1 MGAGAPHLDILEKV
15 NFDLNILVCGDYV
28 EANITKDLKELKKF
42 DQHEGKP
49 YLKKGIH
56 KYIKGWNYFLFSQDD
71 KIEDNTFN
79 FIKDKLVK
87 EKDYKNIIIFY
98 SGLKASKYQNLINFY
113 DAQAYQNLINFYDAQ
128 ADSYHPNIL
137 IITDE
142 GVPFSIQNLNLTNL
156 NPDLV
161 KGIEKSKEVDIMI
174 HLIEVS
180 AYYNQLGDE
189 VGFPKNIL
197 DEELLKND
205 NKLMIKY
212 SFTFNIALCG
222 KPGSG
227 KSTFINRIFGKKK
240 GYAVKGYSTIT
251 NNVVKYIS
259 DRYPLAIYD
268 TPGLREEKDYERIK
282 TLIKQKNESSNEEK
296 NRIPCIFYLLN
307 AGAERPFDKND
318 FKLIKDLINQNIDIY
333 FIVTHAGMRENASNF
348 IGAVE
353 LNLEQERDNAMTKLK
368 ENIYPVELEDKEF
381 KRFGIKEIFT
391 SLFNK
396 YKDYKFEQEI
406 TSNNINDIKS
416 IFLGDIKTKED
427 LKKKLTA
434 LSQRAKL
441 NFKILASTLENS
453 PSVKSVNLSTAVIKV
468 ISKIYDNPITTDEC
482 LRYIKSHGFT
492 DNYHDTDKFG
502 RTLEK
507 LFESIFYP
515 NGPAAREVE
524 SLACS
529 LIEEYNLKL
538 KEDRKFYGFLN
549 MYNRSINFAIDSLQN
564 I

>member
-15 NFDLNILVCGDYV
+15 DFDLNILVCGNYV
-28 EANITKDLKELKKF
+28 EANIGKDLKDIKKF
-42 DQHEGKP
+42 DKHEGKP

-56 KYIKGWNYFLFSQDD
+56 KYIKGWNYFLFSQDS
-71 KIEDNTFN
+71 KIGDNTFN
-79 FIKDKLVK
+79 FIKGKLVE
-87 EKDYKNIIIFY
+87 EKNYKNIIMFY
-98 SGLKASKYQNLINFY
+98 SGLNDYKYEDLINFY
-113 DAQAYQNLINFYDAQ
+113 NNQ

-142 GVPFSIQNLNLTNL
+142 GVPFSIRNLNLTNL

-180 AYYNQLGDE
+180 VYYNQLGDE

-197 DEELLKND
+197 DEQLLEND

-240 GYAVKGYSTIT
+240 SYAVKGYSTIT

-268 TPGLREEKDYERIK
+268 TPGLKEEKDYERIK

-296 NRIPCIFYLLN
+296 NRIPCILYLLN
-307 AGAERPFDKND
+307 SASERPFDKND

-333 FIVTHAGMRENASNF
+333 FIVTHAGTKDNAKAKNF
-348 IGAVE
+348 IGAVK
-353 LNLEQERDNAMTKLK
+353 LNLEQEKDITMTKLK
-368 ENIYPVELEDKEF
+368 ENIHPVELEDKD

-406 TSNNINDIKS
+406 TSNNINNIRS

-468 ISKIYDNPITTDEC
+468 ISKIYDNPITTEEC
-482 LRYIKSHGFT
+482 LKFIKSHGFT
-492 DNYHDTDKFG
+492 DNYHDTDTFG

-564 I
+564 IQD

>member
-1 MGAGAPHLDILEKV
+1 MGVGAPQLDILEKV
-15 NFDLNILVCGDYV
+15 DFDLNILVCGNYV
-28 EANITKDLKELKKF
+28 ETNIAKDLKDIKKF
-42 DQHEGKP
+42 DKHEGKP

-56 KYIKGWNYFLFSQDD
+56 KYIKGWNYFLFSQDS
-71 KIEDNTFN
+71 KIGDNTFN
-79 FIKDKLVK
+79 FIKGKLVE
-87 EKDYKNIIIFY
+87 EKYYKNIIMFY
-98 SGLKASKYQNLINFY
+98 SGLNDYKYEDLINFY
-113 DAQAYQNLINFYDAQ
+113 NNQ

-142 GVPFSIQNLNLTNL
+142 GVSFSIRNLNLTNL

-240 GYAVKGYSTIT
+240 SYAVKGYSTIT

-268 TPGLREEKDYERIK
+268 TPGLKEEKDYERFK

-368 ENIYPVELEDKEF
+368 ENIYPVELGDKEY

-406 TSNNINDIKS
+406 TSNNINNIRS

-492 DNYHDTDKFG
+492 DDYHDTDKFG

-538 KEDRKFYGFLN
+538 KEDRKFYSFLN
-549 MYNRSINFAIDSLQN
+549 MYNRSINLAIDSLQY
-564 I
+564 IQD

>member
-492 DNYHDTDKFG
+492 DNYHDTDTFG

>member
-1 MGAGAPHLDILEKV
+1 MGVGAPQLDILEKV
-15 NFDLNILVCGDYV
+15 DFDLNILVCGNYV
-28 EANITKDLKELKKF
+28 EANIAKALKDIKKF
-42 DQHEGKP
+42 DKHEGKP

-56 KYIKGWNYFLFSQDD
+56 KYIKGWNYFLFSQDS
-71 KIEDNTFN
+71 KIGDNTFN
-79 FIKDKLVK
+79 FIKGKLVE
-87 EKDYKNIIIFY
+87 EKNYKNIIMFY
-98 SGLKASKYQNLINFY
+98 SGLNDYKYEDLINFY
-113 DAQAYQNLINFYDAQ
+113 NNQ

-142 GVPFSIQNLNLTNL
+142 GVSFSIRNLNLTNL

-161 KGIEKSKEVDIMI
+161 KGIEKSKEIDIMI

-197 DEELLKND
+197 DEQLLEND

-268 TPGLREEKDYERIK
+268 TPGLKEEKDYERFK

-296 NRIPCIFYLLN
+296 NRIPCILYLLN
-307 AGAERPFDKND
+307 SASERPFDKND

-333 FIVTHAGMRENASNF
+333 FIVTHAGTKDNANAKNF
-348 IGAVE
+348 IGAVK
-353 LNLEQERDNAMTKLK
+353 LNLEQEKDNTMTKLK
-368 ENIYPVELEDKEF
+368 ENIYPVELEDKEY

-406 TSNNINDIKS
+406 TSNNINNIRS

-453 PSVKSVNLSTAVIKV
+453 PSVKSVNLSIAVIKV

-549 MYNRSINFAIDSLQN
+549 MYNRSINLAIDSLQY
-564 I
+564 IQD

>member
-28 EANITKDLKELKKF
+28 EANITKDLKDLKKF

-98 SGLKASKYQNLINFY
+98 SGLKACK
-113 DAQAYQNLINFYDAQ
+113 YQNLINFYDAQ

-142 GVPFSIQNLNLTNL
+142 GVPFSIRNLNLTNL

-240 GYAVKGYSTIT
+240 SYAVKGYSTIT
-251 NNVVKYIS
+251 KNVVKYIS

-368 ENIYPVELEDKEF
+368 ESIYPVELEDKEF

-453 PSVKSVNLSTAVIKV
+453 PSVKSVNLSTAAIKV

-492 DNYHDTDKFG
+492 DNYHDTDTFG
-502 RTLEK
+502 RTFEK

-564 I
+564 IQD

>member
-15 NFDLNILVCGDYV
+15 DFDLNILVCGNYV
-28 EANITKDLKELKKF
+28 EANIGKDLKDIKKF
-42 DQHEGKP
+42 DKHEGKP

-56 KYIKGWNYFLFSQDD
+56 KYIKGWNYFLFSQDS
-71 KIEDNTFN
+71 KIGDNTFN
-79 FIKDKLVK
+79 FIKGKLVE
-87 EKDYKNIIIFY
+87 EKNYKNIIMFY
-98 SGLKASKYQNLINFY
+98 SGLNDYKYEDLINFY
-113 DAQAYQNLINFYDAQ
+113 NNQ

-142 GVPFSIQNLNLTNL
+142 GVPFSIRNLNLTNL

-197 DEELLKND
+197 DEQLLEND

-240 GYAVKGYSTIT
+240 SYAVKGYSTIT

-268 TPGLREEKDYERIK
+268 TPGLKEEKDYERIK

-296 NRIPCIFYLLN
+296 NRIPCILYLLN
-307 AGAERPFDKND
+307 SASERPFDKND

-333 FIVTHAGMRENASNF
+333 FIVTHAGTKDNAKAKNF
-348 IGAVE
+348 IGAVK
-353 LNLEQERDNAMTKLK
+353 LNLEQEKDITMTKLK
-368 ENIYPVELEDKEF
+368 ENIHPVELEDKD

-406 TSNNINDIKS
+406 TSNNINNIRS

-468 ISKIYDNPITTDEC
+468 ISKIYDNPITTEEC
-482 LRYIKSHGFT
+482 LKFIKSHGFT

-507 LFESIFYP
+507 LFECIFYP

-564 I
+564 IQD

>member
-1 MGAGAPHLDILEKV
+1 MGVGAPQLDILEKV
-15 NFDLNILVCGDYV
+15 DFDLNILVCGNYV
-28 EANITKDLKELKKF
+28 EANIAKALKDIKKF
-42 DQHEGKP
+42 DKHEGKP

-56 KYIKGWNYFLFSQDD
+56 KYIKGWNYFLFSQDS
-71 KIEDNTFN
+71 KIGDNTFN
-79 FIKDKLVK
+79 FIKGKLVE
-87 EKDYKNIIIFY
+87 EKNYKNIIMFY
-98 SGLKASKYQNLINFY
+98 SGLNDYKYEDLINFY
-113 DAQAYQNLINFYDAQ
+113 NNQ

-142 GVPFSIQNLNLTNL
+142 GVSFSIRNLNLTNL

-161 KGIEKSKEVDIMI
+161 KGIEKSKEIDIMI

-197 DEELLKND
+197 DEQLLEND

-251 NNVVKYIS
+251 KNVVKYIS

-268 TPGLREEKDYERIK
+268 TPGLKEEKDYERFK

-296 NRIPCIFYLLN
+296 NRIPCILYLLN
-307 AGAERPFDKND
+307 SASERPFDKND

-333 FIVTHAGMRENASNF
+333 FIVTHAGTKDNANAKNF
-348 IGAVE
+348 IGAVK
-353 LNLEQERDNAMTKLK
+353 LNLEQEKDNTMTKLK
-368 ENIYPVELEDKEF
+368 ENIYPVELEDKEY

-406 TSNNINDIKS
+406 TSNNINNIRS

-549 MYNRSINFAIDSLQN
+549 MYNRSINLAIDSLQY
-564 I
+564 IQD

>member
-15 NFDLNILVCGDYV
+15 DFDLNILVCGNYV
-28 EANITKDLKELKKF
+28 EANIGKDLKDIKKF
-42 DQHEGKP
+42 DKHEGKP

-56 KYIKGWNYFLFSQDD
+56 KYIKGWNYFLFSQDS
-71 KIEDNTFN
+71 KIGDNTFN
-79 FIKDKLVK
+79 FIKGKLVE
-87 EKDYKNIIIFY
+87 EKNYKNIIMFY
-98 SGLKASKYQNLINFY
+98 SGLNDYKYEDLINFY
-113 DAQAYQNLINFYDAQ
+113 NNQ

-142 GVPFSIQNLNLTNL
+142 GVSFSIRNLNLTNL

-240 GYAVKGYSTIT
+240 SYAVKGYSTIT

-268 TPGLREEKDYERIK
+268 TPGLKEEKDYERIK

-307 AGAERPFDKND
+307 SASERPFDKND

-333 FIVTHAGMRENASNF
+333 FIVTHAGTKDNANAKNF
-348 IGAVE
+348 IGAVK
-353 LNLEQERDNAMTKLK
+353 LNLEQEKDNTMTKLK
-368 ENIYPVELEDKEF
+368 ENIYPVELEDKEY

-453 PSVKSVNLSTAVIKV
+453 PSVKSVNLSTAAIKV

-492 DNYHDTDKFG
+492 DNYHDTDTFG

-549 MYNRSINFAIDSLQN
+549 MYNRSINFAIDSLQSIQN
-564 I
+564 

>member
-1 MGAGAPHLDILEKV
+1 
-15 NFDLNILVCGDYV
+15 
-28 EANITKDLKELKKF
+28 
-42 DQHEGKP
+42 
-49 YLKKGIH
+49 
-56 KYIKGWNYFLFSQDD
+56 
-71 KIEDNTFN
+71 
-79 FIKDKLVK
+79 
-87 EKDYKNIIIFY
+87 
-98 SGLKASKYQNLINFY
+98 
-113 DAQAYQNLINFYDAQ
+113 
-128 ADSYHPNIL
+128 
-137 IITDE
+137 
-142 GVPFSIQNLNLTNL
+142 
-156 NPDLV
+156 
-161 KGIEKSKEVDIMI
+161 
-174 HLIEVS
+174 
-180 AYYNQLGDE
+180 
-189 VGFPKNIL
+189 
-197 DEELLKND
+197 
-205 NKLMIKY
+205 
-212 SFTFNIALCG
+212 
-222 KPGSG
+222 
-227 KSTFINRIFGKKK
+227 
-240 GYAVKGYSTIT
+240 
-251 NNVVKYIS
+251 
-259 DRYPLAIYD
+259 
-268 TPGLREEKDYERIK
+268 
-282 TLIKQKNESSNEEK
+282 
-296 NRIPCIFYLLN
+296 
-307 AGAERPFDKND
+307 
-318 FKLIKDLINQNIDIY
+318 
-333 FIVTHAGMRENASNF
+333 
-348 IGAVE
+348 
-353 LNLEQERDNAMTKLK
+353 MTKLK

-453 PSVKSVNLSTAVIKV
+453 PSVKSVNLSTAAIKV

-492 DNYHDTDKFG
+492 DNYHDTDTFG

-538 KEDRKFYGFLN
+538 KEDKKFYSFLN

-564 I
+564 IQD